1 VQVVRSANDGN
12 NTTKIVLTKPNDF
25 FLAANSA
32 VIGAKT
38 TRTLANGE
46 FVFNDPG
53 EVSWGNS

>member
-1 VQVVRSANDGN
+1 VQVVRSTNDGN

-25 FLAANSA
+25 FLSANSTM
-32 VIGAKT
+32 IGAET